1 MRKEAGGR
9 RIETI
14 LVSWLALFFLFAALA
29 PGLTASAQEAEKGTE
44 KGKTRTAY
52 FFFNNPCASCH
63 EEDKI
68 YENHVQKLIDYEHLE
83 LEKQKYALED
93 RKAYLTLQLEERKIQ
108 LEERK
113 AELLSQ
119 QEIKHTKNDMTKFW
133 VSSGINLIRILS
145 SIFLGITSLRY
156 NLKFGSL
163 QDRDMQ
169 HWLKELFKRE

>member
-1 MRKEAGGR
+1 MAEEILEEMTAEEETDQVTVVGDIISNLAVASANLAGGKAGSDER
-9 RIETI
+9 
-14 LVSWLALFFLFAALA
+14 L
-29 PGLTASAQEAEKGTE
+29 Q
-44 KGKTRTAY
+44 
-52 FFFNNPCASCH
+52 
-63 EEDKI
+63 EDKI

-93 RKAYLTLQLEERKIQ
+93 RKAYLTLQLEDRKVQ

-119 QEIKHTKNDMTKFW
+119 QEIRHTKNDMTKFW